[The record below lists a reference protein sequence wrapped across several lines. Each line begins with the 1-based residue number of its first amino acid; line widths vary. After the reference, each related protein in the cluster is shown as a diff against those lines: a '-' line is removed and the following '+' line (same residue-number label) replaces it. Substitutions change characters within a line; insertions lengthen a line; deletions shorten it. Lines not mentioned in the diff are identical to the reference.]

1 VHPALSDPDVTGV
14 PHDVFISYATRD
26 KSTADAICATLE
38 ARKIR
43 CWIAPRDILP
53 GMNYAVA
60 LMNAIT
66 ASRILVLVFSSQADR
81 SPHTLREVERAVNR
95 SLTVI
100 PFRIENIEPSPG
112 MGYYIGSSHWLDAF
126 PPPLEPHLARL
137 ADTVE
142 LLLNRQP
149 GVGSAEVRQ
158 APPVIQKTAI
168 PEGYPDIETS
178 VARGLLSYAGF
189 WRRGAAYV
197 IDLCIIFFVWT
208 GAGVMMN
215 ITGSVIYG
223 EELWNELVSSS
234 SSNFLNNLWWETLVV
249 IYGVYF
255 IFMEIQYR
263 FLPGASVGK
272 YILGLRVIDSR
283 FRGITLKK
291 AVIRG
296 ILKTTPLVITSVI
309 IPFTRRHQALHD
321 LISDTFVI
329 REKE

>member
-1 VHPALSDPDVTGV
+1 MS
-14 PHDVFISYATRD
+14 HDAFISYASDD
-26 KSTADAICATLE
+26 KPTADAICATLE

-168 PEGYPDIETS
+168 PEEYPDIETS

-189 WRRGAAYV
+189 WRRGTAYV
-197 IDLCIIFFVWT
+197 IDLFIIFLVWT
-208 GAGVMMN
+208 GMGILIN
-215 ITGSVIYG
+215 STGSVFYG
-223 EELWNELVSSS
+223 PERWNELVSRS
-234 SSNFLNNLWWETLVV
+234 SSNVLNNLWWVTLVG
-249 IYGVYF
+249 IYVVYF
-255 IFMEIQYR
+255 IFMEIQYK

-283 FRGITLKK
+283 SRRLSLKK

-296 ILKTTPLVITSVI
+296 ILKISPLVISSVM
-309 IPFTRRHQALHD
+309 IPFTRRKQALHD
-321 LISDTFVI
+321 RISDTFVI

>member
-1 VHPALSDPDVTGV
+1 VS
-14 PHDVFISYATRD
+14 HDAFISYASDD
-26 KSTADAICATLE
+26 KPTADAICATLE

-189 WRRGAAYV
+189 WRRGTAYV
-197 IDLCIIFFVWT
+197 IDLFIIFFVWT
-208 GAGVMMN
+208 GMGILIN
-215 ITGSVIYG
+215 STGSVFYG
-223 EELWNELVSSS
+223 PERWNELVSRS
-234 SSNFLNNLWWETLVV
+234 SSNVLNNLWWVTLVG
-249 IYGVYF
+249 IYVVYF
-255 IFMEIQYR
+255 IFMEIQYK

-283 FRGITLKK
+283 SRRLSLKK

-296 ILKTTPLVITSVI
+296 ILKISPLVISSVM
-309 IPFTRRHQALHD
+309 IPFTRRKQALHD
-321 LISDTFVI
+321 RISDTFVI

>member
-1 VHPALSDPDVTGV
+1 MS
-14 PHDVFISYATRD
+14 HDAFISYASDD
-26 KSTADAICATLE
+26 KPTADAICATLE

-168 PEGYPDIETS
+168 PEEYPDIETS

-189 WRRGAAYV
+189 WRRGTAYV
-197 IDLCIIFFVWT
+197 IDLFIIFLVWT
-208 GAGVMMN
+208 GMGILIN
-215 ITGSVIYG
+215 STGSVFYG
-223 EELWNELVSSS
+223 PERWNELVSSS
-234 SSNFLNNLWWETLVV
+234 SSNVLNNLWWVTLVG
-249 IYGVYF
+249 IYVVYF
-255 IFMEIQYR
+255 IFMEIQYK

-283 FRGITLKK
+283 SRRLSLKK

-296 ILKTTPLVITSVI
+296 ILKISPLVISSVM
-309 IPFTRRHQALHD
+309 IPFTRRKQALHD
-321 LISDTFVI
+321 RISDTFVI

>member
-1 VHPALSDPDVTGV
+1 VS
-14 PHDVFISYATRD
+14 HDAFISYASDD
-26 KSTADAICATLE
+26 KPTADAICATLE

-168 PEGYPDIETS
+168 PEEYPDIETS

-189 WRRGAAYV
+189 WRRGTAYV
-197 IDLCIIFFVWT
+197 IDLFIIFLVWT
-208 GAGVMMN
+208 GMGILIN
-215 ITGSVIYG
+215 STGSVFYG
-223 EELWNELVSSS
+223 PERWNELVSRS
-234 SSNFLNNLWWETLVV
+234 SSNVLNNLWWVTLVG
-249 IYGVYF
+249 IYVVYF
-255 IFMEIQYR
+255 IFMEIQYK

-283 FRGITLKK
+283 SRRLSLKK

-296 ILKTTPLVITSVI
+296 ILKISPLVISSVM
-309 IPFTRRHQALHD
+309 IPFTRRKQALHD
-321 LISDTFVI
+321 RISDTFVI

>member
-1 VHPALSDPDVTGV
+1 MS
-14 PHDVFISYATRD
+14 HDAFISYASDD
-26 KSTADAICATLE
+26 KPTADAICATLE

-168 PEGYPDIETS
+168 PEEYPDIETS

-189 WRRGAAYV
+189 WRRGTAYV
-197 IDLCIIFFVWT
+197 IDLFIIFLVWT
-208 GAGVMMN
+208 GMGILIN
-215 ITGSVIYG
+215 STGSVFYG
-223 EELWNELVSSS
+223 PERWNELVSSS
-234 SSNFLNNLWWETLVV
+234 STNVLNNLWWVTLVG
-249 IYGVYF
+249 IYVVYF
-255 IFMEIQYR
+255 IFMEIQYK

-283 FRGITLKK
+283 SRRLSLKK

-296 ILKTTPLVITSVI
+296 ILKISPLVISSVM
-309 IPFTRRHQALHD
+309 IPFTRRKQALHD
-321 LISDTFVI
+321 RISDTFVI